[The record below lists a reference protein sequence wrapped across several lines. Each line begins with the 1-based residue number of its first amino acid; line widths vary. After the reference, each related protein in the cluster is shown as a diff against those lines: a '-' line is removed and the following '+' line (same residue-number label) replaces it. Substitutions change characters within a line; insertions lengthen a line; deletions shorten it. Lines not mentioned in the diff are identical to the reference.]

1 MSRRNVAVLAS
12 LLGSLVLTSG
22 LLLVVA
28 PAPLTPDAAQRLFAT
43 DQYDSLE
50 RIFDTEASIKPGRWQ
65 AIYIHHSKSRAGNAL
80 DLAGATGGMGDH
92 FLIGNGNGC
101 ADGEIQVGQRWTSQ
115 HAAKPANGKQ
125 PLPQLAAASDNYI
138 GICLVGDFDQAA
150 PTAAQMQRLE
160 QLVQALQRK
169 LAIPGK
175 AILAFDRPGNAGI
188 GRQFPAVAFSER
200 ILP

>member
-12 LLGSLVLTSG
+12 LLGSLVLTSA

-43 DQYDSLE
+43 AEIDSLD
-50 RIFDTEASIKPGRWQ
+50 RIFDTESSIRPGRWQ
-65 AIYIHHSKSRAGNAL
+65 SVYIHHSKSNAGNAL
-80 DLAGATGGMGDH
+80 DIGGKTGGMGDH

-101 ADGEIQVGQRWTSQ
+101 GDGEIQVGHRWMNQQSAT
-115 HAAKPANGKQ
+115 PVTGKQ
-125 PLPQLAAASDNYI
+125 PLPQLASQADSYI
-138 GICLVGDFDQAA
+138 SICLVGDFDQTA
-150 PTAAQMQRLE
+150 PTAAQMQRLG

-169 LAIPGK
+169 LAISGK
-175 AILAFDRPGNAGI
+175 MILAFDRPGAAGI

>member
-12 LLGSLVLTSG
+12 LLGSLVLTSA

-43 DQYDSLE
+43 DQYDSLD
-50 RIFDTEASIKPGRWQ
+50 RIFDTESSIRPGRWQ
-65 AIYIHHSKSRAGNAL
+65 CVYIHHSKGPAGNAL
-80 DLAGATGGMGDH
+80 DLGGDTGGMGDH

-115 HAAKPANGKQ
+115 QAALPTAGKQ
-125 PLPQLAAASDNYI
+125 PLPQLSTASDNYI
-138 GICLVGDFDQAA
+138 SICMVGDFDQTA
-150 PTAAQMQRLE
+150 PTTAQMQRLE
-160 QLVQALQRK
+160 QLVQALQQK
-169 LAIPGK
+169 LSISGK
-175 AILAFDRPGNAGI
+175 MILAFDRPGAVGI
-188 GRQFPAVAFSER
+188 GRQFPAVAFSEH